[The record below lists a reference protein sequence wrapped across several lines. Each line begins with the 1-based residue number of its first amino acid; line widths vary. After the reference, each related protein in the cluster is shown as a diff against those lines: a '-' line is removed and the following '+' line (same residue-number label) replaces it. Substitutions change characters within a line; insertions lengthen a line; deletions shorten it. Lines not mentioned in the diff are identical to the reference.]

1 MGTIL
6 ERGSTDDATVERLA
20 EILYDQ
26 GYYDLKYPVKF
37 DTQLEDAVIYFQQ
50 THLGKNGKPLIVSGK
65 VGNETWWALRHPSGK
80 AQKSGLAPT
89 VPKGITGERQAI
101 LEFALAQHAKGVK
114 EIPSGSNR
122 GPEID
127 KCLPQWWLNKHGP
140 KDKGPAWCCFWVH
153 YVYKQAIG
161 RYPTSKLTGSC
172 TKLMQ
177 DAKTE
182 KVWRGVT
189 ITSDVDM
196 VRPGA
201 IFLITHPTKQ
211 GKPQTG
217 HVGIVHCI
225 NREQTVIST
234 IEGNCGNR
242 VKCGLR
248 SPYELAGFVDPLW
261 EKGIDKLSFNHTL
274 PKAGAVSKDGTR

>member
-1 MGTIL
+1 MNAIL
-6 ERGSTDDATVERLA
+6 KRGSTDDAVERLA
-20 EILYDQ
+20 EILYAQ
-26 GYYDLKYPVKF
+26 GYYELKYPVRF
-37 DTQLEDAVIYFQQ
+37 DTKLEDAVIYFQQ
-50 THLGKNGKPLIVSGK
+50 THIGKDGAPLQANGV
-65 VGNETWWALRHPSGK
+65 VGDSTWWALKHPSGK
-80 AQKSGLAPT
+80 AQKNGLAPT
-89 VPKGITGERQAI
+89 VPKGITGERQAV

-140 KDKGPAWCCFWVH
+140 KDKGPAWCCFWAH

-172 TKLMQ
+172 AKLMQ

-182 KVWRGVT
+182 KVWRSVNSAGSV
-189 ITSDVDM
+189 DV

-201 IFLITHPTKQ
+201 IFLITHPTKP
-211 GKPQTG
+211 GKSQTG
-217 HVGIVHCI
+217 HVGIVHCT
-225 NREQTVIST
+225 NLKQTVVST

-248 SPYELAGFVDPLW
+248 LVSELAGFVDPLW
-261 EKGIDKLSFNHTL
+261 EKDIDKLSFSHVL
-274 PKAGAVSKDGTR
+274 PEAESVDQEGTR